1 MTVLSPRTHSMPVS
15 NPFSAL
21 KNLLDASEI
30 VTDPIPLLTDQRG
43 RYTGSADIV
52 LQPKSI
58 ENVQKIMRFCF
69 EHRIPVTPQGG
80 NTGLC
85 GAAVP
90 NGGVLLNL
98 SKLNRIRNINLADNS
113 ITVDAGCILKNVQQ
127 AAEQAD
133 RFFPLSLAS
142 EGSCQIGG
150 NIACNAGGLNVL
162 RYGAMRDLVIGLEVV
177 LPDGESIEHLTPLH
191 KNTTG
196 YDLRHL
202 FIGSEGTLGIITGAT
217 LKLFARHQ
225 SKSTAWVGTP
235 DIESAVHL
243 LSLVQASFAE
253 RLISYELISD
263 FALTLSSE
271 FSKLS
276 PPTQA
281 PWHVLIELGDSL
293 PHQNLDDILA
303 EFLYEQGFENA
314 VLAHSEAERMDLWIL
329 RENISAS
336 QRKLGAS
343 IKHDIALPIKHTAE
357 FIKRCATALKTAYPE
372 IQIVVFGHL
381 GDGSLHYNTFLP
393 QVLSNEVYRYED
405 AINTIVY
412 NHVIDLE
419 GTIAAE
425 HGIGQ
430 VKNQWLPQVRSK
442 AEIDLMR
449 AIKAQLDPH
458 NILNPGKLLP

>member
-1 MTVLSPRTHSMPVS
+1 MSAS
-15 NPFSAL
+15 NPFSRL
-21 KNLLDASEI
+21 INLLDASEI
-30 VTDPIPLLTDQRG
+30 ITDTTPLLTDQRR
-43 RYTGSADIV
+43 RYTGLADIV
-52 LQPKSI
+52 VQPQSI
-58 ENVQKIMRFCF
+58 ESVQAIMRFCF
-69 EHRIPVTPQGG
+69 EHKIPVTPQGG

-98 SKLNRIRNINLADNS
+98 SKLNRIRDINLADNS

-127 AAEQAD
+127 AAEEAD

-177 LPDGESIEHLTPLH
+177 LPDGELVEHLTPLH

-217 LKLFARHQ
+217 LKLFALNK
-225 SKSTAWVGTP
+225 SKATAWVGLA
-235 DIESAVHL
+235 DIASAIHL
-243 LSLVQASFAE
+243 LSLIQARFAE

-263 FALTLSSE
+263 FALNLSSE
-271 FSKLS
+271 FSRLTA
-276 PPTQA
+276 PTQA
-281 PWHVLIELGDSL
+281 PWHVLIELADSL
-293 PHQNLDDILA
+293 PHQDLADILA
-303 EFLYEQGFENA
+303 EFLYEHGFENA
-314 VLAHSEAERMDLWIL
+314 VLARSEAERIDLWTL

-343 IKHDIALPIKHTAE
+343 IKHDIALPIKHVAE
-357 FIKRCATALKTAYPE
+357 FVEYCAEALKTAYPD

-393 QVLSNEVYRYED
+393 HILSNDVYQYED
-405 AINTIVY
+405 SINTIVY
-412 NHVIDLE
+412 NHVIRLK

-430 VKNQWLPQVRSK
+430 VKNQWLPQVRTE
-442 AEIDLMR
+442 AEINLMR
-449 AIKAQLDPH
+449 AIKARLDPH

>member
-1 MTVLSPRTHSMPVS
+1 MSAS
-15 NPFSAL
+15 NPFSRL
-21 KNLLDASEI
+21 TNLLDASEI
-30 VTDPIPLLTDQRG
+30 ITDTTPLLTDQRR
-43 RYTGSADIV
+43 RYTGLADIV
-52 LQPKSI
+52 VQPQSI
-58 ENVQKIMRFCF
+58 ESVQAIMRFCF
-69 EHRIPVTPQGG
+69 EHKIPVTPQGG

-98 SKLNRIRNINLADNS
+98 NKLNRIRDINLADNS

-127 AAEQAD
+127 AAEEAD

-162 RYGAMRDLVIGLEVV
+162 RYGTMRDLVIGLEVV
-177 LPDGESIEHLTPLH
+177 LPDGELVEHLTPLH

-217 LKLFARHQ
+217 LKLFALNK
-225 SKSTAWVGTP
+225 SKATAWVGLA
-235 DIESAVHL
+235 DIASAIHL
-243 LSLVQASFAE
+243 LSLIQARFAE

-263 FALTLSSE
+263 FALNLSSE
-271 FSKLS
+271 FSCLTA
-276 PPTQA
+276 PTQA
-281 PWHVLIELGDSL
+281 PWHVLIELADSL
-293 PHQNLDDILA
+293 PHQDLADILA
-303 EFLYEQGFENA
+303 EFLYEHGFENA
-314 VLAHSEAERMDLWIL
+314 VLARSEAERIDLWTL

-343 IKHDIALPIKHTAE
+343 IKHDIALPIKHVAE
-357 FIKRCATALKTAYPE
+357 FVEYCAEALKTAYPD

-393 QVLSNEVYRYED
+393 HILSNDIYQYED
-405 AINTIVY
+405 SINTIVY
-412 NHVIDLE
+412 NHVIRLK

-430 VKNQWLPQVRSK
+430 VKNQWLPQVRTE
-442 AEIDLMR
+442 AEINLMR
-449 AIKAQLDPH
+449 AIKARLDPH